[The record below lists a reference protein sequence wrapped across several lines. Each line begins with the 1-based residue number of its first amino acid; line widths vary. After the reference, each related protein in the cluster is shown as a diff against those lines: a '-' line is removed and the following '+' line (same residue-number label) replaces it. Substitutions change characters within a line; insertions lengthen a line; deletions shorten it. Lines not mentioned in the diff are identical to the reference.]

1 MQLYYWKSAQ
11 GNVGDD
17 LNPWLWSRV
26 FGDAFFDGDPRE
38 RLVAVGA
45 SAVALAAPDDRL
57 EASVWRASD
66 GWGPTRHLDGW
77 SDVGAAAAVG
87 DVRRR

>member
-38 RLVAVGA
+38 RLVAVLEHIEPA
-45 SAVALAAPDDRL
+45 RL
-57 EASVWRASD
+57 GGVTGSME
-66 GWGPTRHLDGW
+66 
-77 SDVGAAAAVG
+77 
-87 DVRRR
+87 